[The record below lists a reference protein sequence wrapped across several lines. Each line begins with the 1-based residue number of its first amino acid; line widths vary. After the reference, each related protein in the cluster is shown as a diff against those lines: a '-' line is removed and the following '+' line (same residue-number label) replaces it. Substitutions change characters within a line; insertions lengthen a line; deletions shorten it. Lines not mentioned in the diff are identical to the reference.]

1 MTDEATKA
9 EVIAGFYC
17 CLKLANIISS
27 TTGKLAQGK
36 LARRPGSSSN
46 SQSGSDTFAVVPFA
60 ELDSFPAP
68 FMFLR

>member
-36 LARRPGSSSN
+36 LAEETRIFFQLP
-46 SQSGSDTFAVVPFA
+46 VW
-60 ELDSFPAP
+60 
-68 FMFLR
+68 